1 MGTLK
6 ENLQTARNILI
17 RNGIAD
23 ADVDAW
29 YLLAHVMGMNRAE
42 FLLHREEDMP
52 VDLALKYNEL
62 VKRRANHIPLQHI
75 TGSQEFM
82 GLEFAVNENVLIPRQ
97 DTELLVEEVLKVC
110 EKKSVLD
117 LCTGSGCIIISLAKL
132 GKTAQTAAADI
143 SEKALEV
150 AARNAQKHEVG
161 IEFIMSDLYEK
172 VTGVYDI
179 IVSNP
184 PYIRTEEVSYLMPE
198 VRDHEP
204 YIALEAGPD
213 GLVFYRRIIEGL
225 DAHLKKG
232 GMVFFEIGHDQAEAV
247 VKLLISKD
255 YTDVT
260 VKKDLSGLDRVVS
273 ARRP

>member
-1 MGTLK
+1 MSTLK
-6 ENLQTARNILI
+6 ESLQTARNILI
-17 RNGIAD
+17 SNGIAD

-42 FLLHREEDMP
+42 YLLHREDTFPEDL
-52 VDLALKYNEL
+52 VVKFEEL
-62 VKRRANHIPLQHI
+62 VQLRAEHIPLQHI

-110 EKKSVLD
+110 EDKSVLD

-132 GKTAQTAAADI
+132 GKPVQTVAVDI
-143 SEKALEV
+143 SEKALQV
-150 AARNAQKHEVG
+150 AARNAQKHGVG
-161 IEFIMSDLYEK
+161 IELIKSDLYEK
-172 VTGVYDI
+172 VNGAYDI

-184 PYIRTEEVSYLMPE
+184 PYIRTEEVAALMPE

-225 DAHLKKG
+225 AVHLKKG

-247 VKLLISKD
+247 TKLLVD
-255 YTDVT
+255 TGYTEVT